1 MKRSILISLIV
12 ILTIFFGIYLSKF
25 FLIKSLDKYYDTRLN
40 PLQEDEVTIDTTKAY
55 EYVLLGDSHC
65 SLWNLNRPN
74 TLNLGV
80 GGQTS
85 SQIKW
90 RTTLFKP
97 VKAKYLILSAGTND
111 ARSVATNP
119 DKRSEIV
126 NNCINNISQIIKEAK
141 PYYQDIYIINIP
153 PDFKVSFPFMFINY
167 DETLLAKREINSGI
181 DKLSKE
187 FGVKVVDSNKLLKG
201 KSGKEYSSDGLH
213 LGYKSYEILE
223 KYIP

>member
-1 MKRSILISLIV
+1 MKRYILVSLIL
-12 ILTIFFGIYLSKF
+12 ILTIIFGVFLSKL

-40 PLQEDEVTIDTTKAY
+40 PLQEDELTIDTTKVY

-74 TLNLGV
+74 TLNLGI

-90 RTTLFKP
+90 RSKLFKP
-97 VKAKYLILSAGTND
+97 VKAKYLILSIGTND

-119 DKRSEIV
+119 ERRNVIV
-126 NNCINNISQIIKEAK
+126 NNCLQNISGIILDLK
-141 PYYQDIYIINIP
+141 PYYQDIYIVNIP
-153 PDFKVSFPFMFINY
+153 PDFKVKFPFMFLNY
-167 DETLLAKREINSGI
+167 NETLLAKQEINKGI
-181 DKLSKE
+181 EKLSRE
-187 FGVKVVDSNKLLKG
+187 LGVKIIDSNKLLKG
-201 KSGKEYSSDGLH
+201 KSGKEYSPDGLH